1 MKRKQYGFTLME
13 MLVVIVVGF
22 IIIFLVYQTMATTLK
37 VSGAIRERI
46 AETQRINF
54 FLNSFSARMLCVV
67 PDSSNNS
74 FQSNE
79 ISVELNEYQCRKII
93 KYSAE
98 LNENGKYNLTVTEK
112 DIFLDT
118 EFSYPAI
125 TDLDNVEF
133 SFFDGETW
141 ATLWDKDTIPEGI
154 AITLE
159 IKNSKIFLP
168 VNLDIKSAQQ
178 T

>member
-1 MKRKQYGFTLME
+1 MKRKQSGFTLLE

-22 IIIFLVYQTMATTLK
+22 IIIFLVYQTMSTTLK
-37 VSGAIRERI
+37 VSGAIREKI

-54 FLNSFSARMLCVV
+54 FLNSFVARMLCVV
-67 PDSSNNS
+67 PDSENNS
-74 FQSNE
+74 FQSNQV
-79 ISVELNEYQCRKII
+79 SVELNEYQSRKII
-93 KYSAE
+93 MYSAE
-98 LNENGKYNLTVTEK
+98 LNENGKYNLNVTEK
-112 DIFLDT
+112 DIFLNT

-125 TDLDNVEF
+125 TDLDSVEF

-141 ATLWDKDTIPEGI
+141 STLWDKDTIPAGI

-159 IKNSKIFLP
+159 IRNSKIFLP